1 MIHILYAT
9 KTMSLNASSGFSSVW
24 RSGMQRMKS
33 GNRGIVLLLVSM
45 FLFSGCQLGKHYT
58 RPQLDLPATL
68 QDSVQADSLA
78 MADSTS
84 IADYA
89 WEQLYPDT
97 LLQGLIRK
105 TLAYNKDMLMAAAR
119 VKELAA
125 MKRIDFAN
133 MFPQIGAK
141 VYLER
146 ERENYGG
153 NHKSNSDQFDLKGVA
168 SWELDLWGNLRWAR
182 AKSLADFMGSIENQ
196 RALQMSLIA
205 QVAQA
210 YFELVSLDNELAIVK
225 QTVEAR
231 RESLHLVRLRY
242 EGGLISEIP
251 FRQAQ
256 VELSKTVTLVPD
268 LERKITLKENEL
280 AFLTGEYPHA
290 ITRAQQSTD
299 VPLPEN
305 LPVGLPSA
313 LLERRPDVR
322 QAEQELIAANASV
335 GVAFTN
341 LFPRIALTAAAGS
354 ESGELSDILKSPYH
368 LLTANILQ
376 PIFAMGKNRA
386 MLKAKKAAYERATY
400 AYEKAVL
407 NAFKD
412 AYNAIAEFNKIKE
425 IYDTR
430 LRLEQSAKT
439 TLDLAQLQYVN
450 GAIGYMDLLD
460 AQRTYFDAQLSL
472 SYAVRDKQITMVNL
486 YKALGG
492 GWK

>member
-1 MIHILYAT
+1 MMKMLRRTIYVMGVLAAT
-9 KTMSLNASSGFSSVW
+9 T
-24 RSGMQRMKS
+24 
-33 GNRGIVLLLVSM
+33 LLA
-45 FLFSGCQLGKHYT
+45 GCQLGKHYT
-58 RPQLDLPATL
+58 RPELVLPETLGGQPAT
-68 QDSVQADSLA
+68 
-78 MADSTS
+78 DSTS
-84 IADYA
+84 LADMA
-89 WEQLYPDT
+89 WEDLYADT

-105 TLAYNKDMLMAAAR
+105 TLEYNKDMLMAAAR

-125 MKRIDFAN
+125 MKRIDYAN
-133 MFPQIGAK
+133 MFPQVGLR
-141 VYLER
+141 VYAER

-153 NHKSNSDQFDLKGVA
+153 NNYKNDDEFDLKGVI
-168 SWELDLWGNLRWAR
+168 SWELDLWGKLRWTRDASV
-182 AKSLADFMGSIENQ
+182 AEFVGSIENQ
-196 RALQMSLIA
+196 RALQMSLVA

-210 YFELVSLDNELAIVK
+210 YFELVALDNELTIVR

-256 VELSKTVTLVPD
+256 VELAKTVTLVPD

-290 ITRAQQSTD
+290 IGRSSQAAD
-299 VPLPEN
+299 VQLPDA
-305 LPVGLPSA
+305 LPVGMPST

-322 QAEQELIAANASV
+322 QAEQELIAANAQV
-335 GVAFTN
+335 GVAYTS
-341 LFPRIALTAAAGS
+341 LFPNISLTATWGAES
-354 ESGELSDILKSPYH
+354 EQLSDLLKSPHH
-368 LLTANILQ
+368 LLGANLLQ

-386 MLKAKKAAYERATY
+386 RLKAKKAAYERATY

-407 NAFKD
+407 SAFKD
-412 AYNAIAEFNKIKE
+412 AYNAITEFNKMKD

-430 LRLEQSAKT
+430 LKLEQSAKS
-439 TLDLAQLQYVN
+439 TLELAQLQYVN

-472 SYAVRDKQITMVNL
+472 SYAVRDKRITMVNL

-492 GWK
+492 GWE